1 MDSNKTGIILLAK
14 SIKISNNFKIKEK
27 NIQGLLRNNISCII
41 FPKLTLISS
50 LQF

>member
-27 NIQGLLRNNISCII
+27 NISKVCY
-41 FPKLTLISS
+41 
-50 LQF
+50 